1 VQSGGPISFLL
12 SGRPTRARALA
23 PAPRSPRAA
32 DSPAPP
38 VSDTAARYCA
48 GPHVSSLSR
57 AVSDRPSVRA
67 RRTSPARAAHGLLPA
82 PPAGRDRTPRAPA
95 RRVAL
100 PRPGPPLPSSFPL
113 SAALPPSALRRAFSL
128 RAEIVFLTPLR
139 LLSRVLEPPR
149 HSPHPD
155 RRLRPP
161 EPASPSRNSADLRRR
176 PPLPG
181 ELFPEPPIPGIS
193 CNFLTPSPLP
203 SCRTS
208 SATPATTGG
217 PSPPTNAAARRRWHR
232 LTVDPPF
239 RCAPVPS
246 SLPGAF
252 PVTPSRPPAAPCR
265 RRATAEPSAS
275 APPRRPAR
283 GDRADAPAVRAQ
295 RARRPVPPLGWA
307 ARPWPSR
314 RSADRAWQAAAPR
327 GL

>member
-128 RAEIVFLTPLR
+128 RAEIVFSPLSDFSRECSSLPATPR
-139 LLSRVLEPPR
+139 TRTAVSGHR
-149 HSPHPD
+149 S
-155 RRLRPP
+155 
-161 EPASPSRNSADLRRR
+161 
-176 PPLPG
+176 
-181 ELFPEPPIPGIS
+181 
-193 CNFLTPSPLP
+193 SPLP
-203 SCRTS
+203 REFRPTS
-208 SATPATTGG
+208 AAVRLSPVSSSPSFQSPGFLAIS
-217 PSPPTNAAARRRWHR
+217 SPPR
-232 LTVDPPF
+232 L
-239 RCAPVPS
+239 S
-246 SLPGAF
+246 
-252 PVTPSRPPAAPCR
+252 
-265 RRATAEPSAS
+265 
-275 APPRRPAR
+275 
-283 GDRADAPAVRAQ
+283 
-295 RARRPVPPLGWA
+295 
-307 ARPWPSR
+307 
-314 RSADRAWQAAAPR
+314 
-327 GL
+327 

>member
-1 VQSGGPISFLL
+1 VPLTVRPRL
-12 SGRPTRARALA
+12 SATPPPVTVPAHLSALSPALSPTARACA
-23 PAPRSPRAA
+23 RGARRPPAPRAGCCRRRPPVGTGPHEPPRAA
-32 DSPAPP
+32 WHSHARDPLFPSLFPSRPRCRRAH
-38 VSDTAARYCA
+38 SAAR
-48 GPHVSSLSR
+48 PLRSETVLFHPSPTSLS
-57 AVSDRPSVRA
+57 S
-67 RRTSPARAAHGLLPA
+67 ARAS
-82 PPAGRDRTPRAPA
+82 
-95 RRVAL
+95 
-100 PRPGPPLPSSFPL
+100 PPLP
-113 SAALPPSALRRAFSL
+113 A
-128 RAEIVFLTPLR
+128 
-139 LLSRVLEPPR
+139 
-149 HSPHPD
+149 PD
-155 RRLRPP
+155 RRLRSP
-161 EPASPSRNSADLRRR
+161 ELASPSRISADLRRR

-193 CNFLTPSPLP
+193 CNFLTPAPLP

-239 RCAPVPS
+239 RCALVPS

-275 APPRRPAR
+275 APPRRPVR
-283 GDRADAPAVRAQ
+283 GDSADAPAVRAQ

-314 RSADRAWQAAAPR
+314 RSADRAWQAATPR